1 MNVQLN
7 LRPPGCSFSHSA
19 LKWSNNGGV
28 TFIFFLTCNY
38 FISYNSFI
46 HYYILPWVDLKC
58 SSLRLQW
65 RIVSFYFIREYTSIH
80 TMRLPLGSYMKNI
93 IRNKETFFVIS
104 PFDVTD
110 NCIPWTIFFLLLNSR
125 IHCIGLDFLF
135 IRYFMRKF
143 ISFLN
148 VWIPEM
154 FYWKKYQRKE
164 RY

>member
-110 NCIPWTIFFLLLNSR
+110 NCIPWTIFFFTFELQNTLHWFGFLIYKIFYEKIHFISKCLNSWNV
-125 IHCIGLDFLF
+125 LL
-135 IRYFMRKF
+135 KE
-143 ISFLN
+143 ISA
-148 VWIPEM
+148 
-154 FYWKKYQRKE
+154 
-164 RY
+164 